1 MRLWISSLPRFKQYA
16 DLWLAALPCAL
27 ASAATFAAAPDNT
40 ANVATVKQPLAIT
53 RNKGEPRSQSS
64 QRLNKNASAESK
76 RPRVMLV
83 PPDSEAAGTIA
94 SKGLRGKAS
103 FYGAKFN
110 GRKTAT
116 GEIFNNKLF
125 TAASNLLP
133 LGSLVMVQRP
143 DTNLCVVVKVNDRM
157 HPKHRARVIDLS
169 QSAAKYL
176 DMVREGVVKVQ
187 IVPLSA
193 NATEGATMDCAM
205 GFELEETCSDCDA
218 PLQFND
224 TVQ

>member
-1 MRLWISSLPRFKQYA
+1 MQGCLPENKRRTPIARFCLA
-16 DLWLAALPCAL
+16 VMMCVLFSGATLAADEPPATID
-27 ASAATFAAAPDNT
+27 SAEAEAP
-40 ANVATVKQPLAIT
+40 AK
-53 RNKGEPRSQSS
+53 NKRDPKSKSSQSL
-64 QRLNKNASAESK
+64 QQGATAK
-76 RPRVMLV
+76 RSRMVLA
-83 PPDSEAAGTIA
+83 PPDEAPATTIE

-103 FYGAKFN
+103 FYGAKFQ

-133 LGSLVMVQRP
+133 LGSLVIVKRP

-169 QSAAKYL
+169 HSAAKYL
-176 DMVREGVVKVQ
+176 DMVRDGVVKVQ

-193 NATEGATMDCAM
+193 NATQGSTVDCAM
-205 GFELEETCSDCDA
+205 GGELEEDCPNCDS
-218 PLQFND
+218 PLQFNN
-224 TVQ
+224 

>member
-1 MRLWISSLPRFKQYA
+1 MQLCLPKNQCSAALVRSYLTLMVCILIA
-16 DLWLAALPCAL
+16 GTALAADETP
-27 ASAATFAAAPDNT
+27 SAAYSDVVEMETP
-40 ANVATVKQPLAIT
+40 VK
-53 RNKGEPRSQSS
+53 NKRDPKSKSSQSLQQGTS
-64 QRLNKNASAESK
+64 VK
-76 RPRVMLV
+76 RSRVNLTS
-83 PPDSEAAGTIA
+83 PDEAPAVTIE

-103 FYGAKFN
+103 FYGAKFQ

-133 LGSLVMVQRP
+133 LGSLVIVKRP

-157 HPKHRARVIDLS
+157 HPKHRARVIDVS
-169 QSAAKYL
+169 HSAAKYL

-193 NATEGATMDCAM
+193 NATQGSTVDCAM
-205 GFELEETCSDCDA
+205 GFELEEDCENCDS
-218 PLQFND
+218 PLQFNN
-224 TVQ
+224 

>member
-1 MRLWISSLPRFKQYA
+1 MQRCLPKIQRDITFVRQC
-16 DLWLAALPCAL
+16 LAALLCTLISATVL
-27 ASAATFAAAPDNT
+27 AAEDTTHTSDAAATETLVKSKRDTKSRSSQSLQQGAPT
-40 ANVATVKQPLAIT
+40 K
-53 RNKGEPRSQSS
+53 RNKVTLTS
-64 QRLNKNASAESK
+64 
-76 RPRVMLV
+76 
-83 PPDSEAAGTIA
+83 PDEAPAAMIA

-103 FYGAKFN
+103 FYGAKFQ

-133 LGSLVMVQRP
+133 LGSLVIVKRP

-157 HPKHRARVIDLS
+157 HPKHRARVIDVS
-169 QSAAKYL
+169 HSAAKYL

-193 NATEGATMDCAM
+193 NAVQGSTIDCAM
-205 GFELEETCSDCDA
+205 GFELEEDCENCES
-218 PLQFND
+218 PLQFNN
-224 TVQ
+224 

>member
-1 MRLWISSLPRFKQYA
+1 MQLGFPKNQYA
-16 DLWLAALPCAL
+16 AALVRPCLTLLFCTLITGTTLAADE
-27 ASAATFAAAPDNT
+27 ASSANPSDTVETEAP
-40 ANVATVKQPLAIT
+40 VK
-53 RNKGEPRSQSS
+53 NKRDPKSKSSQSLQQGTS
-64 QRLNKNASAESK
+64 VK
-76 RPRVMLV
+76 RSRVNLTS
-83 PPDSEAAGTIA
+83 PDEAPAVTIE

-103 FYGAKFN
+103 FYGAKFQ

-133 LGSLVMVQRP
+133 LGSLVIVKRP

-157 HPKHRARVIDLS
+157 HPKHRARVIDVS
-169 QSAAKYL
+169 HSAAKYL

-193 NATEGATMDCAM
+193 NATQGSTVDCAM
-205 GFELEETCSDCDA
+205 GFELEEDCENCDS
-218 PLQFND
+218 PLQFNN
-224 TVQ
+224 

>member
-1 MRLWISSLPRFKQYA
+1 MQLCLQKNQCS
-16 DLWLAALPCAL
+16 AALVRSYLTVMVCTLIAGTAL
-27 ASAATFAAAPDNT
+27 ATDETPSAAYSDVVETEIP
-40 ANVATVKQPLAIT
+40 VK
-53 RNKGEPRSQSS
+53 NKRDPKSKSSQSLQQGTS
-64 QRLNKNASAESK
+64 IK
-76 RPRVMLV
+76 RSRVNLTS
-83 PPDSEAAGTIA
+83 PDEAPAVTIE

-103 FYGAKFN
+103 FYGAKFQ

-133 LGSLVMVQRP
+133 LGSLVIVKRP

-157 HPKHRARVIDLS
+157 HPKHRARVIDVS
-169 QSAAKYL
+169 HSAAKYL

-193 NATEGATMDCAM
+193 NATQGSTVDCAM
-205 GFELEETCSDCDA
+205 GFELEEDCENCDS
-218 PLQFND
+218 PLQFNN
-224 TVQ
+224 

>member
-1 MRLWISSLPRFKQYA
+1 MQHCLPKIQCITTRVSQCLALLVCMLISGVA
-16 DLWLAALPCAL
+16 LAAEGPPT
-27 ASAATFAAAPDNT
+27 ASD
-40 ANVATVKQPLAIT
+40 PLAAET
-53 RNKGEPRSQSS
+53 PAKNKREPKSKSSQSLQQGS
-64 QRLNKNASAESK
+64 PVK
-76 RPRVMLV
+76 RSRVTLTPSDETPAV
-83 PPDSEAAGTIA
+83 TIE

-103 FYGAKFN
+103 FYGAKFQ

-133 LGSLVMVQRP
+133 LGSLVIVKRP

-169 QSAAKYL
+169 HSAAKYL

-187 IVPLSA
+187 IVPLSS
-193 NATEGATMDCAM
+193 NAAQGSIVDCAM
-205 GFELEETCSDCDA
+205 GFELEEDCENCDS
-218 PLQFND
+218 PLQFNN
-224 TVQ
+224 